1 MVADDF
7 ELLSLLMGED
17 TVNSFLSV
25 RNGCFTSAM
34 YKGGHI
40 KWLPGVFQQL
50 CCDGGCVLAEHITE
64 HVIKLKVGY
73 SQAVLG
79 AVFLSG
85 HVG

>member
-1 MVADDF
+1 MEDDF
-7 ELLSLLMGED
+7 ELLGLLMGID
-17 TVNSFLSV
+17 AVNRFLNLG
-25 RNGCFTSAM
+25 NGRFAASM
-34 YKGGHI
+34 HKGSHV
-40 KWLPGVFQQL
+40 KRLSRTLQQL
-50 CCDGGCVLAEHITE
+50 RCDGGCVLAEHITE